1 METGLFFTIGID
13 PHKDYHYAVLLS
25 PFGEL
30 LKTYE
35 FDDLAIHAFYKDAI
49 NDINNFGEKLQGITK
64 RKFGIENAYG
74 YGIKPTK
81 YLFGK
86 KEVVLN
92 VPTSL
97 TEEARLDEIHL
108 DKDDFLDAC
117 RVARCVLFHNPKI
130 RLIQVTPKIE
140 TSEDLRLLVNERELL
155 VRERTAQKNS
165 LHALYYHMFDNYK
178 EIVTY
183 KNIFCMKAIKQMKD
197 HLKDATD
204 LRSTIIVKK
213 LDKIVSL
220 EDEIDSYEKQ
230 MGEVK
235 SEDIEILKTIPK
247 CSTAVAAKIMS
258 AIKDIARFENPDK
271 LAKYCGMGGVTS
283 SSAEGRSKRKKK
295 VGKKDKKGEQKSK
308 QKKKHKKMRK
318 DKRGQVKLKHTLYM
332 LSVSHLGKG
341 GVPKAVEYIKK
352 KREEGFT
359 GLEACQRWAKKLLF
373 GIYFML
379 KRKEPFKYATGANG
393 KIPNNVIAFPQQK
406 LHATTVI
413 EKKIKQ
419 VPIVACNIL

>member
-1 METGLFFTIGID
+1 METGLFFTVGID

-35 FDDLAIHAFYKDAI
+35 FDDLAIHTFYKDAI
-49 NDINNFGEKLQGITK
+49 NDINQLGEKLQGITK

-81 YLFGK
+81 YFFAK
-86 KEVVLN
+86 KELVLN

-117 RVARCVLFHNPKI
+117 RVARCVLFHNPKV
-130 RLIQVTPKIE
+130 RLIKVTPKIE
-140 TSEDLRLLVNERELL
+140 ISEELRLLVNERDLL
-155 VRERTAQKNS
+155 VRERTAHKNS
-165 LHALYYHMFDNYK
+165 LHALYYQMFDNYK
-178 EIVTY
+178 EIITY
-183 KNIFCMKAIKQMKD
+183 KNIFCGKAIKKMKA
-197 HLKDATD
+197 HLNGNTD
-204 LRSTIIVKK
+204 LRSKIIVKK
-213 LDKIVSL
+213 LDKIVEL
-220 EDEIDSYEKQ
+220 ENSIESNEQEMENI
-230 MGEVK
+230 K
-235 SEDIEILKTIPK
+235 SEDVELLKTIPK
-247 CSTAVAAKIMS
+247 CSTATAAKIMS
-258 AIKDIARFENPDK
+258 AIKDIDRFENPDK
-271 LAKYCGMGGVTS
+271 LAKYCGMGGVTN

-295 VGKKDKKGEQKSK
+295 VEKKDKEEDK

-341 GVPKAVEYIKK
+341 GVQKAQEYIKK

-373 GIYFML
+373 GIFFML
-379 KRKEPFKYATGANG
+379 KRKEPFKYPIVN
-393 KIPNNVIAFPQQK
+393 KSEIPNNVIDFPAKQ
-406 LHATTVI
+406 LNLTTVI
-413 EKKIKQ
+413 EKKKKQ
-419 VPIVACNIL
+419 TIIAACNIL